1 MSGTWGHAV
10 SAPRPPQ
17 GRAPFSSSRE
27 TGGEGHSRPTLQ
39 YPNVS
44 AGHSA
49 REDSLV
55 SLWEQL
61 RGSKASVLG
70 RAGCS
75 EAHRQHKLPLFIVS
89 KFLYPRQVP

>member
-44 AGHSA
+44 AGQRSGGQPRFALGTAA
-49 REDSLV
+49 REQSQCIRTGGV
-55 SLWEQL
+55 F
-61 RGSKASVLG
+61 RGSQTA
-70 RAGCS
+70 
-75 EAHRQHKLPLFIVS
+75 
-89 KFLYPRQVP
+89 